1 MMKRWAVPI
10 TRPRAWW
17 RSLDDTTRKI
27 LYVLAIAALITALP
41 AAALSGDWSG
51 LFLNLGTELAGGAVT
66 FVLLDQVLGTSRRKR
81 ELIAQMG
88 SSVNDEAIRAVEDL
102 RRHGWLTDGS
112 LRGMS
117 FVGANLKKA
126 PLENAQLEQTNL
138 MHVDFQDAILPR
150 ANLEGASLI
159 KAKFNGANLVD
170 AKLRRVHFLGAD
182 FQRADLNSAD
192 FTGAARDDVNNMPIF
207 RELAALGTWERELV
221 RGIWQG
227 LTARETINFE
237 GAALTRAIF
246 EGADLTNAVFKDAI
260 LIKVNL
266 TEAVLTGAK
275 FDGAD
280 LTGATL
286 PNGDKWY
293 PGYDMTI
300 FTNPPDGDAS
310 DR

>member
-1 MMKRWAVPI
+1 MKRWAVPI

-102 RRHGWLTDGS
+102 RRHGWLYDGS
-112 LRGMS
+112 LNGANLFRANLKGASLWNANLAGANLFFAELEGASLFYADMEGANLS
-117 FVGANLKKA
+117 DANLKASPLGGANLK
-126 PLENAQLEQTNL
+126 NANL
-138 MHVDFQDAILPR
+138 FQ
-150 ANLEGASLI
+150 ANLEGALLQS
-159 KAKFNGANLVD
+159 ANL
-170 AKLRRVHFLGAD
+170 KGAELLHANLHGAE
-182 FQRADLNSAD
+182 FGHLEIEGLNQE
-192 FTGAARDDVNNMPIF
+192 N
-207 RELAALGTWERELV
+207 
-221 RGIWQG
+221 
-227 LTARETINFE
+227 TI
-237 GAALTRAIF
+237 
-246 EGADLTNAVFKDAI
+246 
-260 LIKVNL
+260 
-266 TEAVLTGAK
+266 
-275 FDGAD
+275 
-280 LTGATL
+280 L
-286 PNGDKWY
+286 PNGDTWH